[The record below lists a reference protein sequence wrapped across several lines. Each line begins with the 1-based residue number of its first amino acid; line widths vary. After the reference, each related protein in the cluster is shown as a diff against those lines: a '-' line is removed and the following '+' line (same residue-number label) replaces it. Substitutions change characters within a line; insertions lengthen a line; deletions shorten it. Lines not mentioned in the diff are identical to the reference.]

1 VHSRYYCTT
10 SFLRCRALGG
20 IGGREEPGRFFW
32 RKSDKRQDEEKIE
45 EREMRYDE
53 RNKRNAAKDSG
64 GNTKN
69 CW

>member
-1 VHSRYYCTT
+1 VG
-10 SFLRCRALGG
+10 LVG
-20 IGGREEPGRFFW
+20 EEPGRFFCW
-32 RKSDKRQDEEKIE
+32 KKSDKRQDEEKIE